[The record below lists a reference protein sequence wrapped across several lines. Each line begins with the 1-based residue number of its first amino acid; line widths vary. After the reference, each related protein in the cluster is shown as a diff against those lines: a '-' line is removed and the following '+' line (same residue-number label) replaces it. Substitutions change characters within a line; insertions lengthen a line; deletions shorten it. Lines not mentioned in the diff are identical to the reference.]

1 MIYFILL
8 SCKTLV
14 HIVMPD
20 IITSTRNPRIKS
32 LISLQKPKER
42 KARGLFIVEGYRELI
57 QAVHAGY
64 EVMEMYYC
72 PEIAGNKLSSFPL
85 CNFSE
90 VFEIDTKV
98 YEQLAYR
105 DSTEGFVA
113 VAKMKV
119 HEVQDIILPA
129 KPLILVLET
138 IEKPGNLGAV
148 MRTADAA
155 NIDAVFL
162 CDNKTDLY
170 NPNVVRSSLGCIFTR
185 QIALMD
191 SGSTITWLKEKK
203 IQIIVSSLQ
212 AGKYYYNACY
222 TSPTAI
228 IMGSESNGISD
239 QWIAAAD
246 SIVKIPMYGRVDSM
260 NVSVSA
266 GIIMY
271 EAIRQRNFKQV
282 S

>member
-8 SCKTLV
+8 SCKTSV
-14 HIVMPD
+14 HITMPD

-32 LISLQKPKER
+32 LINLQKPKER
-42 KARGLFIVEGYRELI
+42 KARGLFIIEGYRELI

-72 PEIAGNKLSSFPL
+72 PEIAGNKLSEFPQS
-85 CNFSE
+85 NFSE
-90 VFEIDTKV
+90 VFEIDKKV
-98 YEQLAYR
+98 YEHLAYR

-113 VAKMKV
+113 VAKMRH
-119 HEVQDIILPA
+119 HEIQDIILPSE
-129 KPLILVLET
+129 PLILILET

-148 MRTADAA
+148 LRTADAA
-155 NIDAVFL
+155 NIDAVIL
-162 CDNKTDLY
+162 CDNRTDLY

-185 QIALMD
+185 QIALLD
-191 SGSTITWLKEKK
+191 SGSTIKWLKEKK

-212 AGKYYYNACY
+212 AEHYYHTTGF
-222 TSPTAI
+222 TSPSAI

-239 QWIAAAD
+239 QWIDAAD
-246 SIVKIPMYGRVDSM
+246 KIVKIPMYGRVDSM

-266 GIIMY
+266 AIFIY
-271 EAIRQRNFKQV
+271 EAIRQRNLKQ
-282 S
+282 SI